1 MKKYS
6 NFEVLKRIDA
16 ILPFQSNV
24 PFLHSLKKSG
34 FLVKEKIKTFLKITV
49 ALTQPLRI
57 LECSAFRGSDS

>member
-34 FLVKEKIKTFLKITV
+34 FLLKEKN
-49 ALTQPLRI
+49 
-57 LECSAFRGSDS
+57 